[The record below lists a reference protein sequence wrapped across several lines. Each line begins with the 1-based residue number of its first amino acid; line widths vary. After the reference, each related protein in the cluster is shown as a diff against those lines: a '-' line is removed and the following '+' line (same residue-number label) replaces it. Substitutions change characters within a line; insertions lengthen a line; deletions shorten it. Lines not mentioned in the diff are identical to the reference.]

1 MLYSYNVICDLPAS
15 FHSMEVMVEVAPLM
29 LAKA

>member
-1 MLYSYNVICDLPAS
+1 MLYPYVISDLPAS
-15 FHSMEVMVEVAPLM
+15 FHSMEVMVEVAPLT